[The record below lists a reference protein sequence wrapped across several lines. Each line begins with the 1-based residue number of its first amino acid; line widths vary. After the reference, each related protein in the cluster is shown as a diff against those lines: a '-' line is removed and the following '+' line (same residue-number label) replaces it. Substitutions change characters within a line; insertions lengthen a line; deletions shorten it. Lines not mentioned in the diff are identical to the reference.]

1 MIRLIKIALTAFVGL
16 MCITYALQNIFNL
29 PAAYWFVET
38 MAGMAGHEA
47 YPGHVG
53 PPVTAAPIIWAILW
67 IIILSELAAGAA
79 SFKGMMDL
87 WSSRNADA
95 ATFNAAKK
103 WGIVGAGLGVIVWF
117 GYFHGIG
124 GAYFQMWQTEAG
136 ANALMGA
143 FQYAMMCG
151 LVALLLMQKDD

>member
-1 MIRLIKIALTAFVGL
+1 M
-16 MCITYALQNIFNL
+16 
-29 PAAYWFVET
+29 
-38 MAGMAGHEA
+38 
-47 YPGHVG
+47 PG
-53 PPVTAAPIIWAILW
+53 TAAPIIWAILW
-67 IIILSELAAGAA
+67 IIILSELTAGAA

>member
-1 MIRLIKIALTAFVGL
+1 MKGYVVSGVFNQNNPSNAFGVGVS
-16 MCITYALQNIFNL
+16 TWHEV
-29 PAAYWFVET
+29 WFRDS
-38 MAGMAGHEA
+38 
-47 YPGHVG
+47 P
-53 PPVTAAPIIWAILW
+53 
-67 IIILSELAAGAA
+67 SELAAGAA
-79 SFKGMMDL
+79 SFKGMIDL
-87 WSSRNADA
+87 WSARNADA